1 MCNSYPDLV
10 GHWVSKLCKGMQALR
25 EQELRA
31 IGLHRGQASILW
43 QLRRGEGVTQ
53 VDLAG
58 RLDLT
63 RASITSTLSRMEERG
78 WVRRAADPKDRRVL
92 RVHLT
97 EAGKQLAEELTS
109 ILRRIEDRLTSD
121 LDEDEVAELLTT
133 LRDTHARLAGGRAP

>member
-1 MCNSYPDLV
+1 VCDKYSHLV
-10 GHWVSKLCKGMQALR
+10 GYWMTKLCKGMQTLR

-43 QLRRGEGVTQ
+43 QLRREEGVTQ

-78 WVRRAADPKDRRVL
+78 WIRRATDPQDRRVL
-92 RVHLT
+92 RVHFT
-97 EAGKQLAEELTS
+97 EAGKRLAEELAS
-109 ILRRIEDRLTSD
+109 ILRRIEDRLTSG
-121 LDEDEVAELLTT
+121 LDEDQVTELLET
-133 LRDTHARLAGGRAP
+133 LRDTHARLTNGLAP